1 MAATRIIPLHINK
14 GRTLAQCLTDRTD
27 YAKNPEKTEKGEL
40 VTAYECNP
48 MTVDEEFLL
57 SKRQYEQITGRRQA
71 NNIIAYQIRQSFR
84 PGEITPEEANRAG
97 YELAMRFTKG
107 KYAFIVATHT
117 DRAHIHNHIIFN
129 STSLDCKQK
138 FRNFFLSY
146 RAVQRLSDLICAEHG
161 LSIIEPKPYRERVK
175 RTDYP
180 KRTTYRDAICAAID
194 EALQQ
199 KPKDFEALLHL
210 LQQKGYE
217 VKRGK
222 YPSVRGKGQQRFIR
236 FRSLGE
242 GYTENELRSVLL
254 GEKTH
259 HAKQYSGQVH
269 YKPEFRLLIDI
280 QSKMAEKGAGYQRW
294 ATVYNLKQ
302 MAQTMLF
309 LREHG
314 IDTID
319 QLREK
324 TAALCD
330 RFDEQNAFIKA
341 SEARLSEIAVLKKH
355 ILNYRKTKDTY
366 VAYRKAGYSKK
377 FFEAHREE
385 VTLHKAAKAAF
396 DQLGVKKLPSIR
408 ELNTEYA
415 EVLNRKKRA
424 YSEYRIARSEM
435 QAYLRAQKNV
445 EQFFELEQ
453 EEQKRE
459 QEQNR

>member
-40 VTAYECNP
+40 VTSYECDP

-57 SKRQYEQITGRRQA
+57 AKRQYEHITRRRQDK
-71 NNIIAYQIRQSFR
+71 NIIAYQIRQSFR
-84 PGEITPEEANRAG
+84 PGEITPAEANQAG

-107 KYAFIVATHT
+107 KHAFIVATHT
-117 DRAHIHNHIIFN
+117 DRAHVHNHIIFN
-129 STSLDCKQK
+129 STSLDCKKK

-180 KRTTYRDAICAAID
+180 KKATCRDAICTAID
-194 EALQQ
+194 EALRHR
-199 KPKDFEALLHL
+199 PKDFEALLRL
-210 LQQKGYE
+210 LEQNGYE

-222 YPSVRGKGQQRFIR
+222 NPAVRGKGQQRFIR

-242 GYTENELRSVLL
+242 GYTEDELRAALL
-254 GEKTH
+254 GEKMHRT
-259 HAKQYSGQVH
+259 KQKSGQVH
-269 YKPEFRLLIDI
+269 SKPEFCLLIDI
-280 QSKMAEKGAGYQRW
+280 QSKMADKGAGYQRW

-324 TAALCD
+324 TVALCD
-330 RFDEQNAFIKA
+330 HFDGRNAFIKA
-341 SEARLSEIAVLKKH
+341 SETRLSEIAVLKKH
-355 ILNYRKTKDTY
+355 ILNYRKTRDTY

-385 VTLHKAAKAAF
+385 ITLHKAAKEAF
-396 DQLGVKKLPSIR
+396 DQLGVKKLPTIR

-415 EVLNRKKRA
+415 EVLNKKKQA
-424 YSEYRIARSEM
+424 YREYRAVRSEM
-435 QAYLRAQKNV
+435 QEYLRAQKNV
-445 EQFFELEQ
+445 EQFFALEQ
-453 EEQKRE
+453 QVCCRE